1 MSSRLANSL
10 KIAGLVAVLLVVVL
24 ASAAAVR
31 KLKGQKED
39 PDSAGRGAT
48 SVEAAGPAALRF
60 TRLEVVQ
67 TLGIQVVKA
76 EKAMKPDRQAEKH
89 GRQLVLRGTLGPDTD
104 RYVQIRPR
112 FTGEVVQIGTIRDGG
127 PGQPTQSRRI
137 TNGDPVS
144 GPKDNEQGT
153 LLAVVSS
160 KDLGQLKSNLLTA
173 LSQLALDEKT
183 LERQIDGNKQ
193 GVITDQQVRE
203 SSQKVENDRVNA
215 DAARRTLRFYRLT
228 DQEMNDLEKELAGI
242 MKRGAKSPTSE
253 EWKNWARVEVRAPQ
267 DGTILESNIN
277 IGALV
282 DNSTSSTP
290 LFIVGDLSRLSVWA
304 NLYEEDIP
312 ALLALPKPI
321 PWTVHLLADP
331 KAKPIKGFIHEIRP
345 IVDPSVHAVLI
356 KAYVDNP
363 EGKLLAGQ
371 FITATVNLPALPN
384 EVVVPTSALVEDG
397 SESVIFVQPNPTEPV
412 YEMRH
417 VQVLRRGKD
426 RDGND
431 VVHLRWVWP
440 EALTFLSAWPIQSN
454 PVTLM
459 LQGFFQGSQNNRF
472 NPLRDYVKPEE
483 EWVVTSGAILLRA
496 AMNDLQ
502 ESKAV
507 SSQ

>member
-1 MSSRLANSL
+1 MTSRLANSL
-10 KIAGLVAVLLVVVL
+10 KIAAMVVVLLVLVL

-39 PDSAGRGAT
+39 SDSAGKTAT
-48 SVEAAGPAALRF
+48 SVEAAGPGALRF
-60 TRLEVVQ
+60 TRPEVIQ
-67 TLGIQVVKA
+67 TLGIQVARA
-76 EKAMKPDRQAEKH
+76 EKAMKPDQSLEKY
-89 GRQLVLRGTLGPDTD
+89 GRQLILRGTLGPDTD
-104 RYVQIRPR
+104 HYVQIRPR
-112 FTGEVVQIGTIRDGG
+112 FAGEVFEVGTIHDGG
-127 PGQPTQSRRI
+127 TGQPTQIRRI

-144 GPKDNEQGT
+144 GPKDNKPGT

-183 LERQIDGNKQ
+183 LERQIDGNKK

-203 SSQKVENDRVNA
+203 ARQKVENDRVNA

-228 DQEMNDLEKELAGI
+228 DQEMADLEKELADV
-242 MKRGAKSPTSE
+242 MKRGAKSPTSD
-253 EWKNWARVEVRAPQ
+253 EWKKWSRVDVTAPQ
-267 DGTILESNIN
+267 DGVILESNLN

-312 ALLALPKPI
+312 ALMALPRPI

-331 KAKPIKGFIHEIRP
+331 KAKPIKGFIREIRP
-345 IVDPSVHAVLI
+345 IVDPAVHAVLI

-363 EGKLLAGQ
+363 DGKLLAGQ

-384 EVVVPTSALVEDG
+384 EVVVPTAALVEDG
-397 SESVIFVQPNPTEPV
+397 VESVIFVQPNPKEPV
-412 YEMRH
+412 YQMRH

-440 EALTFLSAWPIQSN
+440 EALTFLSAWPIEGN
-454 PVTLM
+454 PVTLA

-472 NPLRDYVKPEE
+472 NPLREYVKPEE
-483 EWVVTSGAILLRA
+483 EWAVTSGAILLRA

-502 ESKAV
+502 EGKA
-507 SSQ
+507 SER